1 MNITL
6 GHLDISARGKQYVN
20 DCLDNNRLS
29 KGKYTARFEKEFAA
43 VHQSKYGVFCNSGT
57 SALQIALA
65 TLKERYGYEDGDE
78 VLVPAIT
85 FIATSN
91 VVLQNNLKPVFVDV
105 DPHTF
110 NMNPDAIA
118 GKLTSRTRAI
128 IPVHLFGLPA
138 NMSRI
143 MHIARTRGL
152 QVIEDSCETMFASVD
167 GWSVGG
173 FGDMACFST
182 YVAHLIVGGV
192 GGLVTTNDSK
202 NAEMCRSLL
211 AHGRDNI
218 YLSIDDDDA
227 VDDAELSRIIKRRY
241 SFDRIGYSYRCTEI
255 EAAIALSEFE
265 RWEENLST
273 RRRNAARLTELLK
286 PLEDKLQL
294 PYIPNGHSHSFMMF
308 PLVLRSGNR
317 EPLLMHLEKRGIE
330 TRYMFPLLSQPVYRR
345 LFPNLAGQ
353 YPIAQRLESQGFFI
367 GCHQGIDD
375 AGVQYVADSITDY
388 FGGRR

>member
-6 GHLDISARGKQYVN
+6 GHLDISARGKEYVN

-43 VHQSKYGVFCNSGT
+43 AHQSKYGVFCNSGT

-138 NMSRI
+138 DMFNI
-143 MHIARTRGL
+143 MTIAH
-152 QVIEDSCETMFASVD
+152 A
-167 GWSVGG
+167 
-173 FGDMACFST
+173 
-182 YVAHLIVGGV
+182 
-192 GGLVTTNDSK
+192 
-202 NAEMCRSLL
+202 
-211 AHGRDNI
+211 
-218 YLSIDDDDA
+218 
-227 VDDAELSRIIKRRY
+227 
-241 SFDRIGYSYRCTEI
+241 
-255 EAAIALSEFE
+255 
-265 RWEENLST
+265 
-273 RRRNAARLTELLK
+273 
-286 PLEDKLQL
+286 
-294 PYIPNGHSHSFMMF
+294 
-308 PLVLRSGNR
+308 
-317 EPLLMHLEKRGIE
+317 
-330 TRYMFPLLSQPVYRR
+330 
-345 LFPNLAGQ
+345 
-353 YPIAQRLESQGFFI
+353 
-367 GCHQGIDD
+367 
-375 AGVQYVADSITDY
+375 
-388 FGGRR
+388 